1 MVKHKEQRLTG
12 ITMAAIGVIM
22 PLLLNGDITF
32 SIFALSSGI
41 TLLFTEEILKKKE
54 KIEVLT
60 YTIYPYTVIA
70 ICTYH

>member
-12 ITMAAIGVIM
+12 ITMATIGVIM

-41 TLLFTEEILKKKE
+41 TLLFTEEIF
-54 KIEVLT
+54 
-60 YTIYPYTVIA
+60 
-70 ICTYH
+70 

>member
-41 TLLFTEEILKKKE
+41 TLLFTEEIF
-54 KIEVLT
+54 
-60 YTIYPYTVIA
+60 
-70 ICTYH
+70 